1 MNILTD
7 ILSLI
12 RQGKFSKV
20 AEKDDVLV
28 LGKWNETPDMTGV
41 ASPIPYKAVKLI
53 KISDFKIEG
62 KGCTNENTPLVAK
75 GDTATVYQKT
85 VNDPDTGECTVY
97 FRTLKSLSSNLTLNL
112 SSDDDYVEI
121 TTEGEPNT
129 AANVGTGAGLWKN
142 KVGETL
148 NFKSLKPGNNISF
161 TEAADEITI
170 SAASGGSTNFNIT
183 ADAGTNPVNI
193 IEGNTVYIKGST
205 AITTTQ
211 FNNGFG
217 SDVTIALDDTTVN
230 PGSYTNANI
239 TVDAQGR
246 LTAANNGSSSSGPK
260 VYRALLTQAGD
271 STPVITVLENTTDFT
286 LSVSRDGVGTYQFD
300 FSSDL
305 ADIDKVV
312 MNISQTG
319 KSSPHLFNIN
329 STSTGDFSLQTYFG
343 ATNVLQDSQLLR
355 TPLEILV
362 YP

>member
-148 NFKSLKPGNNISF
+148 NFKSLKPGSNISF
-161 TEAADEITI
+161 TEAANEITI
-170 SAASGGSTNFNIT
+170 SAASGGSTRFNVGADTGTQIT
-183 ADAGTNPVNI
+183 ILENESI
-193 IEGNTVYIKGST
+193 LIKGDTGIST
-205 AITTTQ
+205 SIL
-211 FNNGFG
+211 NNGAG
-217 SDVTIALDDTTVN
+217 ADLSIDLDDTSVIA
-230 PGSYTNANI
+230 GSYTNSNI

-246 LTAANNGSSSSGPK
+246 LTAATNGSASYTSYVQLLSQNGENAPTGP
-260 VYRALLTQAGD
+260 
-271 STPVITVLENTTDFT
+271 ILENTAGITINW
-286 LSVSRDGVGTYQFD
+286 TYNTSGQYIATY
-300 FSSDL
+300 STPL
-305 ADIDKVV
+305 ADINKTA
-312 MNISQTG
+312 ISLAQNT
-319 KSSPHLFNIN
+319 K
-329 STSTGDFSLQTYFG
+329 TSTGGVIVNVTASF
-343 ATNVLQDSQLLR
+343 ATGFNVTCKDTNGTGVNSQLLGS
-355 TPLEILV
+355 TLEIRI

>member
-28 LGKWNETPDMTGV
+28 RGKWNETPDMTGV

-148 NFKSLKPGNNISF
+148 NFKSLKPGSNISF

-170 SAASGGSTNFNIT
+170 SAASGGSTNFNT
-183 ADAGTNPVNI
+183 SADAGTNPVNI

-217 SDVTIALDDTTVN
+217 SDITVALDDTTVN

-246 LTAANNGSSSSGPK
+246 LTAADSGSAPYTSYVQLLSQNGENPPTGP
-260 VYRALLTQAGD
+260 
-271 STPVITVLENTTDFT
+271 ILENTAGITIT
-286 LSVSRDGVGTYQFD
+286 WTYNTSGQYIATY
-300 FSSDL
+300 STSL
-305 ADIDKVV
+305 ADINKTAVSL
-312 MNISQTG
+312 SQNTKTSSGGIIVNVTASFATG
-319 KSSPHLFNIN
+319 FNV
-329 STSTGDFSLQTYFG
+329 TSVDTTGTG
-343 ATNVLQDSQLLR
+343 VNSQLLGAV
-355 TPLEILV
+355 LEIKI